1 MWSFK
6 IFLSRCGILKLDKI
20 HEITRGKNMLPQDP
34 VILLSYINTQL
45 RDNYAS
51 LDALAE
57 GIDITSEE
65 KEALVAKLR
74 AIGYEYDKGQN
85 RFV

>member
-1 MWSFK
+1 
-6 IFLSRCGILKLDKI
+6 
-20 HEITRGKNMLPQDP
+20 MLPQDP

-57 GIDITSEE
+57 GIDITPEE
-65 KEALVAKLR
+65 KEALIGKLI

-85 RFV
+85 RFI